1 MKYTAF
7 EFKENK
13 FLIQFVKK
21 IYLLSSDG
29 PEEVYG
35 CIPNGQLGISIIVSG
50 EGYSKIGAEWHLQ
63 PRAVV
68 YGLVKQ
74 VQFHKMSS
82 DFCELNINFEPH
94 IFQRFVRSRLQDA
107 MNNSIELSELFP
119 KANVLKLIE
128 NLNRESSE
136 LQILESITSFLM
148 PFLKVRTP
156 DHRIDLVHK
165 LIGHNEIGRV
175 DELSSLLNIS
185 STSIRTLFKE
195 KMGIPPK
202 DLIQIHRIRKS
213 LEYKFSGEQSLTNL
227 AYSLNYFDQA
237 HFIHDFKD
245 AVGLTPKQ
253 YFQNE
258 KLTFDFYNFGRWRL
272 DSFAPDFVP

>member
-1 MKYTAF
+1 MKYTAY
-7 EFKENK
+7 K
-13 FLIQFVKK
+13 FNDNQFLRQFVKK

-35 CIPNGQLGISIIVSG
+35 CIPNGQLGISIILSG
-50 EGYSKIGAEWHLQ
+50 TGYLKIGEKWHLQ
-63 PRAVV
+63 PKAIL

-74 VQFHKMSS
+74 VQFHKMSN

-94 IFQRFVRSRLQDA
+94 FFQRFVAGRLSDA
-107 MNNSIELSELFP
+107 VNNSIELSEIFP
-119 KANVLKLIE
+119 SVSVLELIE
-128 NLNRESSE
+128 NLHTE
-136 LQILESITSFLM
+136 LTDLKLFEVITSFLM
-148 PFLKVRTP
+148 PFLKVEQP
-156 DHRIDLVHK
+156 DHRIDFAHS
-165 LIGHNEIGRV
+165 LIGRNEIGRV

-185 STSIRTLFKE
+185 PTSIRNLFKE

-213 LEYKFSGEQSLTNL
+213 LEYKFTDEQSLTGL
-227 AYSLNYFDQA
+227 AYSLHYFDQA

-253 YFQNE
+253 YFRNK

-272 DSFAPDFVP
+272 DSFAADFVP